1 MFLEKYNSY
10 TSEESLY
17 QKIEL
22 HQNFRSRD
30 TVLMSIND
38 IFFRI
43 MTKKLGNIE
52 YTDETA
58 LHPGASF
65 EPYEGRKQGE
75 LDTELLLINT
85 AGRELEGLD
94 DDISDYTAR
103 ELEAGMIAG
112 KIRELT
118 GEENSTAVWDKDEK
132 CYRPAR
138 YGDIVILLRS
148 VSGWAESFTEILAHQ
163 GIPAFAGVPE
173 PDTLIRLRWKPS

>member
-1 MFLEKYNSY
+1 MCIRDRVGDVKQSIYKFRLARPELFLEKYNSY

-85 AGRELEGLD
+85 AGSELEGLD

-118 GEENSTAVWDKDEK
+118 GEENGMAVWDKEDVYK
-132 CYRPAR
+132 R
-138 YGDIVILLRS
+138 
-148 VSGWAESFTEILAHQ
+148 Q
-163 GIPAFAGVPE
+163 
-173 PDTLIRLRWKPS
+173 IRRR